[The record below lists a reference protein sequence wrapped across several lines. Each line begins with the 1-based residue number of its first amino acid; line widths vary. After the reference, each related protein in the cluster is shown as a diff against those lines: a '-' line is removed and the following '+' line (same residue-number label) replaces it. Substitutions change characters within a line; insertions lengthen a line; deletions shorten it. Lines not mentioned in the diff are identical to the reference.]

1 MLVLGDDIIRI
12 SGDSAIHKFVVIFI
26 YISQQAKTILGFTVM
41 GHWVACDCF
50 HHVMG
55 DLGRSVYGEYL
66 FIL

>member
-1 MLVLGDDIIRI
+1 MRVFRNNVVGIRRD
-12 SGDSAIHKFVVIFI
+12 GAIHEFVIVFVHIR
-26 YISQQAKTILGFTVM
+26 QQAKPIIGFTVM